1 MCGIVGV
8 VSALDITDR
17 KWLNKASKT
26 LFHRGPDYSGVWWSK
41 DNKAGFAHQ
50 RLSILDLSSSANQ
63 PMYISKKNICIV
75 FNGEIYNYRELRKKL
90 QTFGHKFKTNSD
102 TEVLLASYAQWG
114 TECPKYLDGMFAFA
128 IYDLNSQN
136 LFIARD
142 RAGEKPLFYYFNNET
157 FFFASELKAL
167 LSNNSLNK
175 KIDLESLDCYFAMGF
190 VPGERCILSQY
201 QKLSPGNALSFNIE
215 EKKLEVWSYWQL
227 PNFENKPENFDE
239 NLLVDKLHK
248 LLENSVEKQLVAD
261 VDVGILL
268 SGGLDSSLITA
279 VASKYSKQVKTFNV
293 RFPGYNKFDETENAR
308 LIASHFKT
316 QHSELIVDK
325 NTNLADLLIKLS
337 KQYDEPIVDSSI
349 FPTYLIC
356 NLIRKHCKVAIGGD
370 GGDELFGGYNHY
382 SRLIKLEE
390 YLKYIPKYMIEIL
403 AKFINKILPTGMK
416 GHNFSES
423 LRFDLSNNVPFTL
436 PILSQTTR
444 RQLFKKSLNHIIV
457 AESVH
462 QDRVRY
468 DKDLIQRATR
478 MDFENY
484 LPEDILVKVDRASMV
499 NSLEMRAPF
508 LDFNIIN
515 FAFKNVPSIYKVT
528 KKNKKILMKQLALK
542 ILPAKFNINRKQGF
556 SIPLHEWL
564 KKGPLRDLFW
574 DTLSSTEC
582 MLDKKIIKTL
592 LKGQDRGRNNSE
604 RLLAL
609 TQFEL
614 WRKNFKIDF

>member
-8 VSALDITDR
+8 VSALDITER
-17 KWLNKASKT
+17 KWLKNASET
-26 LFHRGPDYSGVWWSK
+26 LFHRGPDHSGEWWSK

-63 PMYISKKNICIV
+63 PMYFTKKNICIV
-75 FNGEIYNYRELRKKL
+75 FNGEIYNYRKLRKKL
-90 QTFGHKFKTNSD
+90 QTLGHEFKTNSD

-142 RAGEKPLFYYFNNET
+142 RAGEKPLFYYFENDT

-167 LSNNSLNK
+167 LSNNSLKK
-175 KIDLESLDCYFAMGF
+175 KIDIDATDCYFAMGF
-190 VPGERCILSQY
+190 VPGSRCILSQY
-201 QKLSPGNALSFNIE
+201 QKLSPGHALSFDIKT
-215 EKKLEVWSYWQL
+215 KKLDIWSYWQL
-227 PNFENKPENFDE
+227 PKFKNKTENFDQ
-239 NLLVDKLHK
+239 NLLVKKLQK

-316 QHSELIVDK
+316 KHTELIVDK
-325 NTNLADLLIKLS
+325 NTNLADLLIELS

-356 NLIRKHCKVAIGGD
+356 NLIRKQCKVAIGGD

-382 SRLIKLEE
+382 SSLMRLEK
-390 YLKYIPKYMIEIL
+390 YLKYIPKSMTQNL
-403 AKFINKILPTGMK
+403 AKFINKILPPGMK

-423 LRFDLSNNVPFTL
+423 LKFDLIKNIPFTV
-436 PILSQTTR
+436 PIFSQNTR
-444 RQLFKKSLNHIIV
+444 KQLLNKFSNHINV
-457 AESVH
+457 AESIH
-462 QDRVRY
+462 LDRIQD

-484 LPEDILVKVDRASMV
+484 LPEDILVKVDRASML
-499 NSLEMRAPF
+499 NSLEIRAPF

-515 FAFKNVPSIYKVT
+515 FAFKNVPSRYKVT
-528 KKNKKILMKQLALK
+528 KKNKKILLKQLASK
-542 ILPAKFNINRKQGF
+542 ILPAKFDANRKQGF
-556 SIPLHEWL
+556 SIPLNEWL

-574 DTLSSTEC
+574 DTLSSQDC
-582 MLDKKIIKTL
+582 MFDKKITNIL
-592 LKGQDRGRNNSE
+592 LEGQDHGRNNSE
-604 RLLAL
+604 RLLAIV
-609 TQFEL
+609 QFEL
-614 WRKNFKIDF
+614 WRKNFKIVF